1 MGGYIVAGPPLAANS
16 KPRPDAGV
24 FLCRPLGT
32 PPGGIF
38 QVSLAHHHIALAF
51 AAVLCAA
58 ASGGFALDLVA
69 VTLMR
74 IAFT

>member
-1 MGGYIVAGPPLAANS
+1 LHI
-16 KPRPDAGV
+16 
-24 FLCRPLGT
+24 
-32 PPGGIF
+32 I
-38 QVSLAHHHIALAF
+38 IALWPF